1 MIKRR
6 HTKHN
11 ESKIRYNKVEQS
23 TAYGVYY
30 TTHYVKVPF
39 CMPEFSSS
47 KIINHRFYIDNDKGE
62 SGIAYDM
69 IIVRDRMVQLG
80 LKVGFKHQ
88 VLQWDGATVH
98 MKYPS
103 SFLGQSDLTK
113 CEMREVVM
121 QTAEPDSTREATEQ
135 MVKIIDSTY
144 AKADFKQVVD
154 NTSQL
159 NAEEITLLLSLLEYF

>member
-1 MIKRR
+1 MKPLTVSWHLIVEVLTYLVVLVTPYQKVTVSLLVQKKHRATIVDGLTWLWDSKVTVSMIKRR

-88 VLQWDGATVH
+88 VLQ
-98 MKYPS
+98 
-103 SFLGQSDLTK
+103 
-113 CEMREVVM
+113 
-121 QTAEPDSTREATEQ
+121 
-135 MVKIIDSTY
+135 
-144 AKADFKQVVD
+144 
-154 NTSQL
+154 
-159 NAEEITLLLSLLEYF
+159 